1 MREIDSRA
9 VEQPKSDA
17 ARTLRVLGTRGIPAE
32 HGGFETFAERLALH
46 LQAHGWNI
54 TVYCQEGSSGSSLAD
69 SWRGIQ
75 RIRIPVSE
83 PGALGTIVFDWL
95 ATWDAARAG
104 EPCLTLGYN
113 TAAFSTL
120 LRLKA
125 IPNVINMDGL
135 EWRRKKW
142 GLLAKLWFY
151 LNDWAGCW
159 LGDHLV
165 ADHPAIKTH
174 LMSRVRGS
182 KISVIPYGA
191 DLLEGVNPGAVTA
204 LGLTPGRYLTLIARP
219 EPENSVLE
227 LVTGFSRS
235 RRGVRLAV
243 LGRYEPERNPY
254 HAQVM
259 ASASNE
265 VSFLGPIY
273 DPAVVQALRFHCV
286 AYLHGHQVGGT
297 NPSLVE
303 ALGAGNAILAHDN
316 QFNRWVAGPE
326 ALYFSDAQSCGAALD
341 TMLTNA
347 SKLRAMSSASKV
359 RHQEAF
365 RWEDVLDAYER
376 LLGDL
381 VDSKQRAV
389 NELEAERWR

>member
-1 MREIDSRA
+1 
-9 VEQPKSDA
+9 
-17 ARTLRVLGTRGIPAE
+17 
-32 HGGFETFAERLALH
+32 
-46 LQAHGWNI
+46 
-54 TVYCQEGSSGSSLAD
+54 
-69 SWRGIQ
+69 
-75 RIRIPVSE
+75 
-83 PGALGTIVFDWL
+83 
-95 ATWDAARAG
+95 
-104 EPCLTLGYN
+104 
-113 TAAFSTL
+113 
-120 LRLKA
+120 
-125 IPNVINMDGL
+125 
-135 EWRRKKW
+135 
-142 GLLAKLWFY
+142 
-151 LNDWAGCW
+151 
-159 LGDHLV
+159 
-165 ADHPAIKTH
+165 
-174 LMSRVRGS
+174 
-182 KISVIPYGA
+182 
-191 DLLEGVNPGAVTA
+191 
-204 LGLTPGRYLTLIARP
+204 
-219 EPENSVLE
+219 
-227 LVTGFSRS
+227 
-235 RRGVRLAV
+235 
-243 LGRYEPERNPY
+243 
-254 HAQVM
+254 M